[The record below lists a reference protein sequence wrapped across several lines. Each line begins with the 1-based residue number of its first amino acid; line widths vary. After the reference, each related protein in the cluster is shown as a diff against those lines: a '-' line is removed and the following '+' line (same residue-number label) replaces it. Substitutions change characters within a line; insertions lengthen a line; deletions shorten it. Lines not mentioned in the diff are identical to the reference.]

1 MVARIVLVVIKIYF
15 FSQEFNLPPQPT
27 PQLPTNLVNLLDFH
41 YCDRM
46 SPLLIILTFLGITA
60 MFSQLGGK
68 VAARSAPAWIL
79 LFGFLLFCAI
89 TPNSLKPIAE
99 ALGIQVVSNLIF
111 AALIFFLIFQAIQ
124 ESVFSTQFGRKLRQ
138 LVSTQAAQSFTFPK
152 TNRTLVVL
160 PTYNEEKNVELMVR
174 QLRAVGGFDFC
185 FINDGSV
192 DSTEPLLRSL
202 NAPFV
207 THSANIGVSGGLMT
221 GFKIALLH
229 GYDHVV
235 QCDSDGQHP
244 VEKIKSL
251 VEQAEGEN
259 ADLVIA
265 SRFTG
270 GTKDESSTVLRRFG
284 SLMIRYSLRL
294 FSSSQTMTDPTSGF
308 RIYSRSVIPLL
319 VRDMPEEYPEPEIL
333 ALLLLHGKKIC
344 EVPVIMSPRH
354 EGKSS
359 ISGFRSA
366 HFMMKVL
373 SALIGLRLRNL

>member
-1 MVARIVLVVIKIYF
+1 
-15 FSQEFNLPPQPT
+15 
-27 PQLPTNLVNLLDFH
+27 
-41 YCDRM
+41 M

-79 LFGFLLFCAI
+79 LFGFLLFCVV

-99 ALGIQVVSNLIF
+99 ALGIQIISNLIF
-111 AALIFFLIFQAIQ
+111 AALIFFLIFQAVQ

-160 PTYNEEKNVELMVR
+160 PTYNEEKNVEMMV
-174 QLRAVGGFDFC
+174 QKLRAVGGFDFC
-185 FINDGSV
+185 FINDGSI
-192 DSTEPLLRSL
+192 DSTESLLRTL

-221 GFKIALLH
+221 GFKIAMIH
-229 GYDHVV
+229 GYDFVV

-244 VEKIKSL
+244 VEKISSL
-251 VEQAEGEN
+251 VDQAAQQN

-270 GTKDESSTVLRRFG
+270 GTKDESSTGLRRFG
-284 SLMIRYSLRL
+284 SLMIRYALRL
-294 FSSSQTMTDPTSGF
+294 FSTSQTMTDPTSGF
-308 RIYSRSVIPLL
+308 RIYSRSAIPLL
-319 VRDMPEEYPEPEIL
+319 IRDMPEEYPEPEIL
-333 ALLLLHGKKIC
+333 ALLLLHGKKIF